1 MREYLLKF
9 FNDFEY
15 EKSDADYL
23 LSIYDKI
30 SKNPDALTLF
40 NRGID
45 EYASNI
51 NADFSKIIEDSKT
64 VSTLILEHEYTVNLL
79 TLLCMTKHLQ
89 KHYKEKNYP
98 YELYYESALDL
109 KYKLDECK
117 VVKGKVGTFVPNWFS
132 RLFAMTLFAL
142 GRLQFEIKL
151 FGKEYSKNGVTLTPE
166 SEVLNVHIPRSKKP
180 LTEDVCLQ
188 SFNMAREFFKTRFGE
203 NPAFVCHSWLL
214 YPETLKLYKETSNTY
229 KFAKLFNVIETG
241 IRTHDE
247 DLWRLFDT
255 DEKNPDRLPN
265 DTSIRRAFIS
275 HLKTGGRTGW
285 AYGVFFFSEL
295 SY

>member
-1 MREYLLKF
+1 
-9 FNDFEY
+9 
-15 EKSDADYL
+15 
-23 LSIYDKI
+23 
-30 SKNPDALTLF
+30 
-40 NRGID
+40 
-45 EYASNI
+45 
-51 NADFSKIIEDSKT
+51 
-64 VSTLILEHEYTVNLL
+64 
-79 TLLCMTKHLQ
+79 
-89 KHYKEKNYP
+89 
-98 YELYYESALDL
+98 
-109 KYKLDECK
+109 
-117 VVKGKVGTFVPNWFS
+117 
-132 RLFAMTLFAL
+132 MTLFAL